1 MKKNLKLK
9 SLLVFSASLLTYA
22 AAAQNSI
29 FTDRPNV
36 TDAVALL
43 PTGTFQV
50 ELGYFRESS
59 NDGDLV
65 NRTSPNINIKY
76 GLTEWI
82 ELRVLTNYL
91 NSNADTP
98 AGEIE
103 ASGLTPIAI
112 SPKVRLLETESWLT
126 NVTLSTN
133 FILPSTGAE
142 EFQND
147 HLNVGYRLLLE
158 NNFGSLNW
166 SHGIGTDW
174 DDDTDASWSYS
185 SALGTSFAQ
194 DWGTFIEIYGT
205 FGNGILPTHG
215 ANAGILYLLTT
226 DIQLDASFGIGLNDN
241 TPDFFASFGFAW
253 RTSFIQ

>member
-9 SLLVFSASLLTYA
+9 SLLVFSASLLAYA

-65 NRTSPNINIKY
+65 NRTSPNVNIKY

-112 SPKVRLLETESWLT
+112 SPKVRLLKTESWLT
-126 NVTLSTN
+126 NVSLSTN
-133 FILPSTGAE
+133 FILPSTS
-142 EFQND
+142 D
-147 HLNVGYRLLLE
+147 
-158 NNFGSLNW
+158 
-166 SHGIGTDW
+166 
-174 DDDTDASWSYS
+174 
-185 SALGTSFAQ
+185 
-194 DWGTFIEIYGT
+194 
-205 FGNGILPTHG
+205 
-215 ANAGILYLLTT
+215 
-226 DIQLDASFGIGLNDN
+226 
-241 TPDFFASFGFAW
+241 
-253 RTSFIQ
+253 